1 MGQSRVAT
9 STELQRFLDA
19 TRPQI
24 NEVLARWGE
33 RAAVELGGRV
43 GEAVAYSL
51 AGPGKRFRPAL
62 VIATYRELGGEGDV
76 TELAAAVEVVH
87 TYSLVHDDL
96 PCMDDDDLRRGRPTT
111 HIEFDVA
118 TATDA
123 GFRMVPLAARVLA
136 AGATRLR
143 LTREA
148 TSQVGRL
155 LFRGA
160 GAAGMVGGQLL
171 DLENEG
177 KPASIEQLTEIHT
190 RKTGAL
196 ISACVQIGAAAAGA
210 DAARTGAVLNYAQE
224 IGMAFQISDDVLDA
238 TASSIQLGKTAG
250 KDQRQNKATFA
261 TVLGLE
267 VAVQEAERCVQN
279 AIAQLGGGGVDSVL
293 LEELAQFIINRRH

>member
-1 MGQSRVAT
+1 MGPSRVAT

-24 NEVLARWGE
+24 DEVLARWGE
-33 RAAVELGGRV
+33 RAASELGGRV

-62 VIATYRELGGEGDV
+62 VMATYRELGGMGDV

-111 HIEFDVA
+111 HVQFDVA
-118 TATDA
+118 TATEA

-143 LTREA
+143 LTKDA
-148 TSQVGRL
+148 TSQVGGL

-196 ISACVQIGAAAAGA
+196 ISACVQIGSTAAGA
-210 DAARTGAVLNYAQE
+210 DAARMAAVLNYAQE

-238 TASSIQLGKTAG
+238 TASSTQLGKTAG
-250 KDQRQNKATFA
+250 KDERQNKATFA

-267 VAVQEAERCVQN
+267 AAAGEAERCVQN
-279 AIAQLGGGGVDSVL
+279 AIAQLGRGGVDSVL
-293 LEELAQFIINRRH
+293 LEEMAQFIINRRH